1 MAASIF
7 YNFEVIVQF
16 DSTKLST
23 YLILVTGAF
32 IYRGYE
38 ISSFFAVDNVLFQTS
53 LGLRVQRLLQSS
65 PYVLEC
71 VLCINLMSDPLYIL
85 FHKTVPICVV

>member
-23 YLILVTGAF
+23 YFILFTGTF
-32 IYRGYE
+32 IYRGYQ
-38 ISSFFAVDNVLFQTS
+38 ISSFFAEDNVPFQTS
-53 LGLRVQRLLQSS
+53 LGLRVQHLLQSS
-65 PYVLEC
+65 PYELEC

-85 FHKTVPICVV
+85 FHKTVPI